1 MTKGDLVRGIR
12 DYLYSEEGSQTRVFY
27 RPGQPGDELGK
38 QEVDMKR
45 VVVYDSTW
53 YIMDNEEDIPDE
65 NETRFKGCTWKNPE
79 IVLFCCTMEKVEER
93 RKENNRIGD
102 THMKDA
108 AE

>member
-1 MTKGDLVRGIR
+1 MVRGIR

-27 RPGQPGDELGK
+27 RPGQPGDGLGK

-65 NETRFKGCTWKNPE
+65 NETRFERCTWKDPE
-79 IVLFCCTMEKVEER
+79 IVLFSCTVEKVEER

-102 THMKDA
+102 TYMKDA